1 MTKGFRFAA
10 VLGTA
15 TALLGGTA
23 ASAGAATLGPTS
35 HSFGSQNVGV
45 TSGAQAFTLT
55 NGCAVTNPIGGGC
68 LFPQFTAPGIGLTGD
83 FAETNDCPLLLLTT
97 NGQTC
102 TINVTF
108 TPTTTGE
115 RLGTLTT
122 GGGVAALSGTGTTP
136 AVVPPPVVPPPE
148 SPVAPTK
155 KKCKKG
161 FKKKKVKGKVKCV
174 KKKK

>member
-68 LFPQFTAPGIGLTGD
+68 LFPQFTAPGIRPHRRLRGD
-83 FAETNDCPLLLLTT
+83 
-97 NGQTC
+97 Q
-102 TINVTF
+102 
-108 TPTTTGE
+108 
-115 RLGTLTT
+115 
-122 GGGVAALSGTGTTP
+122 
-136 AVVPPPVVPPPE
+136 
-148 SPVAPTK
+148 
-155 KKCKKG
+155 
-161 FKKKKVKGKVKCV
+161 
-174 KKKK
+174 